1 MFLSIIFSH
10 IEKTNIFSGGV
21 TAMLEHKKDLI
32 VISIFLTNNSL
43 TFKIVLF
50 IREFATSRHNIHSN
64 VSFLNHYHC
73 LNTEQLLDIFC
84 AQYFW
89 PEV

>member
-50 IREFATSRHNIHSN
+50 IRDFHSN

-84 AQYFW
+84 ARYFW